1 MLKRYVFKF
10 KCFLNIV
17 TLGEHLIPSGKVFH
31 SVAAAVSINRLPSF
45 AWNSK
50 VIVLLLLG
58 TNDVLFADLRCLL
71 RNSET
76 QKFIQHNTRV
86 KNVQQCYCIKIIKYF
101 NYVIFMYY
109 VMEIEQRLFN
119 R

>member
-1 MLKRYVFKF
+1 MRQIDTHYLKLR
-10 KCFLNIV
+10 
-17 TLGEHLIPSGKVFH
+17 TQ
-31 SVAAAVSINRLPSF
+31 
-45 AWNSK
+45 NSK
-50 VIVLLLLG
+50 LK
-58 TNDVLFADLRCLL
+58 TQ
-71 RNSET
+71 NSELRT

-86 KNVQQCYCIKIIKYF
+86 KNVQQCYCIKIVRYF